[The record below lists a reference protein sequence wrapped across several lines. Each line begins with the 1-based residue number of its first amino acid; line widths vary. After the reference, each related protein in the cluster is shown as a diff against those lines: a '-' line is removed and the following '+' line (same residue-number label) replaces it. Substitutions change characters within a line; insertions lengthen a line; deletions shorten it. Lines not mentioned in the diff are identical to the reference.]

1 MKMNFTF
8 IMISVGV
15 LLMNVAHS
23 QKGLSITL
31 KSTPQF
37 SFLNNETDE
46 NNSRYDRR
54 STFND
59 NFGVGAEYIFN
70 NTAGVGIDLLYSNQ
84 GQKYTL
90 ENRKFKQELNYLKVP
105 VYFIWPSNP
114 FKAVS
119 FLGKIGPQ
127 VSFLTSAELENTTSG
142 RIEDDSKNRYN
153 PVTFGGV
160 ANTGAQFRLSQ
171 AWYLATTLRFDYDFT
186 NAEDDERMGFPA
198 GRDDTRNSTVG
209 LELALRYHL
218 K

>member
-1 MKMNFTF
+1 MKKNFTF

-15 LLMNVAHS
+15 LSMNVAHS

-54 STFND
+54 STLN
-59 NFGVGAEYIFN
+59 NSSGVGAEYIFN

-105 VYFIWPSNP
+105 VCFIWPSNP

-142 RIEDDSKNRYN
+142 RIEDDSKN
-153 PVTFGGV
+153 VII
-160 ANTGAQFRLSQ
+160 RLRSEVLQ
-171 AWYLATTLRFDYDFT
+171 TLVH
-186 NAEDDERMGFPA
+186 NLG
-198 GRDDTRNSTVG
+198 
-209 LELALRYHL
+209 
-218 K
+218 